1 MLCSIATMHRKPGPV
16 WGNRNNA
23 IHNDEGC
30 PPAQVWAIAK
40 QSQIDFTTSCS
51 HDHPSH
57 PTVRTHWS
65 LPPPGFHK
73 INVDGATTND
83 GGHSS
88 IIVIIK
94 DHTGATIGAFNKL
107 LPSAL
112 PTTVTEAGVLFATKM
127 GMSKAIF
134 ESDAL
139 VLIQTLNSKESGGQL
154 GHILQDI
161 RSSTHVFNWSSFEHL
176 KREGNIAAHE
186 LDREAK
192 LSG

>member
-1 MLCSIATMHRKPGPV
+1 MHRKPGPV

-51 HDHPSH
+51 HDHSSH

-139 VLIQTLNSKESGGQL
+139 VLIQTLK
-154 GHILQDI
+154 
-161 RSSTHVFNWSSFEHL
+161 L
-176 KREGNIAAHE
+176 KGEWGRAWPHPP
-186 LDREAK
+186 RY
-192 LSG
+192 

>member
-94 DHTGATIGAFNKL
+94 DHTGATIGATTNDGGHSSIIVIIKDHTGATIGAFNKL

-139 VLIQTLNSKESGGQL
+139 VLIQTLK
-154 GHILQDI
+154 
-161 RSSTHVFNWSSFEHL
+161 L
-176 KREGNIAAHE
+176 KGEWGRAWPHPP
-186 LDREAK
+186 RY
-192 LSG
+192 